1 MTIEFSTLGWLAAYC
16 KRKNLRQMGATTPGQ
31 IRYSRAGL
39 INDIGRE
46 LTDGLSQPV
55 PLVVELQDRERS
67 RPAEEVIL
75 SRFRD
80 FVRLAGFLSE
90 DRDFARDCMAS
101 ACRHFDLEIYKHQ
114 VRVAILSSLVAERLG
129 LPDENLVS
137 AGLLHDFGKIG
148 IPREMLN
155 RTQPWSNGER
165 GVIAPLHLLIGL
177 TVTRAI
183 AALREVAEIIRCN
196 HYYDGY
202 PEGIRDEDI
211 PFEGQLLSVV
221 DYFDALTNPRPSRS
235 GEALPIDKALEKIE
249 ARMLRPDVKTP
260 YHPRVVSALKEFVLP
275 RD

>member
-16 KRKNLRQMGATTPGQ
+16 KRKNLRQMGAITPGQ

-39 INDIGRE
+39 INDVGRE
-46 LTDGLSQPV
+46 LVDRLSQPV
-55 PLVVELQDRERS
+55 PLVTELLGREKT

-80 FVRLAGFLSE
+80 FVRLAGFLSG
-90 DRDFARDCMAS
+90 DRDFTRDCMAG
-101 ACRHFDLEIYKHQ
+101 ACRYFDPEVNRHQ
-114 VRVAILSSLVAERLG
+114 MRVAVLASLVAENLG

-137 AGLLHDFGKIG
+137 ASLLHDFGKIG

-202 PEGIRDEDI
+202 PEGIGDEDI
-211 PFEGQLLSVV
+211 PFEGQVLSMI
-221 DYFDALTNPRPSRS
+221 DYFDALTNPRPSRN
-235 GEALPIDKALEKIE
+235 GAALSVRDALGKIE
-249 ARMLRPDVKTP
+249 ARRSKPGIKTP
-260 YHPRVVSALKEFVLP
+260 YDPRIISVLGKLVLS
-275 RD
+275 